1 MMARFKG
8 SRMRAMLK
16 LIVGMLGFRM
26 ETLSQVLLV
35 VGS

>member
-1 MMARFKG
+1 MMARLKG
-8 SRMRAMLK
+8 SRMRAIPK
-16 LIVGMLGFRM
+16 LIVGMLAFRM